1 MQKCTWGKIK
11 SFGERRKRTARAD
24 VAREAVALA
33 CGLGGVEQ
41 RARNARAWQEGAGR
55 SGEARGL
62 GGCQILRAELTQTSK
77 AGQVSSEETG
87 NRGGLQ
93 D

>member
-11 SFGERRKRTARAD
+11 SFGEWRKRTARAD

-41 RARNARAWQEGAGR
+41 RARNARAWQPERQPEG
-55 SGEARGL
+55 ARGL

>member
-33 CGLGGVEQ
+33 CGLEGVEQ
-41 RARNARAWQEGAGR
+41 RARNTRAWEPERQPEGAGR
-55 SGEARGL
+55 REGL
-62 GGCQILRAELTQTSK
+62 EGVRSL
-77 AGQVSSEETG
+77 GQS
-87 NRGGLQ
+87 
-93 D
+93 